1 MSRLR
6 LKLVVLSLSTVLIFV
21 VFLFLAWK
29 AATYHSILV
38 ECRRDV
44 YCMAYRYV
52 DLCDIDASY
61 KRLMMFTLGILIIS
75 LWRLV
80 KTVREFRSRSRG
92 FSPLLPR

>member
-6 LKLVVLSLSTVLIFV
+6 LKLVVLSLFTVLIFV
-21 VFLFLAWK
+21 MFLFLAWK
-29 AATYHSILV
+29 AAMYHALIV

-52 DLCDIDASY
+52 DLCNIDASY
-61 KRLMMFTLGILIIS
+61 KRLMVFTLGIFIIS

-80 KTVREFRSRSRG
+80 RVIREFRSRSRG